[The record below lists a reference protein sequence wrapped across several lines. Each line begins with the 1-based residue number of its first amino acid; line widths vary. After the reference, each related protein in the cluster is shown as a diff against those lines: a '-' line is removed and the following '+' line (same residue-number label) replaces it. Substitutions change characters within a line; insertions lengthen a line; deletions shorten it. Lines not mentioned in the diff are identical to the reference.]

1 MPINCLVNQ
10 RDKESKSQR
19 DKGRKDRVF
28 ETLMFMNYSR
38 IDHELI
44 FWARIVQK
52 LMRQLMGINGETFLG
67 AHLGKTRSAPKKNW
81 ERT

>member
-1 MPINCLVNQ
+1 MYSLRRKLYTNYTLNYTQQPYIERQ

-19 DKGRKDRVF
+19 DKGRKDRLF

-44 FWARIVQK
+44 F
-52 LMRQLMGINGETFLG
+52 
-67 AHLGKTRSAPKKNW
+67 
-81 ERT
+81 